1 MSSFV
6 LTIGFSSSI
15 TFLFSSSDRSLT
27 VWCFTH
33 KMYHHSSYFLTTSG
47 CMLCLGRANYF
58 RFNHPEQA
66 MRLRGTGPLSPR
78 SEDAEAATH
87 PNSTYGGEF
96 LIKKFSFSF
105 FFMFCK
111 YMPLSFILL
120 GYDMISGSLLVT
132 FTIFIM

>member
-87 PNSTYGGEF
+87 PNSTNGGEF
-96 LIKKFSFSF
+96 LITKFSFSF
-105 FFMFCK
+105 FFMFRK